1 MRCRA
6 DRLILRPRCPGQRD
20 AGVGTT
26 PGAEGDGGAKAGAA
40 LSGPRRP
47 GPQSS
52 RSVRFRAEIGRVPRR
67 DRFDGGAPGGRG
79 REAGISAR
87 VRRRRRRTRAEMS
100 TSTGARPCAGGFPH
114 ERRTARP
121 ARARPAP
128 RGRTRRRT
136 VVPRSTGSYPMP
148 RGRTLK
154 PPYSTTRRRSVRPRA
169 FMYDRANP
177 GRTVR
182 VMTTRAVRSLR
193 PHEPGY
199 DRPEAM
205 ATGPVGRTTTRAT
218 APPHDPP
225 TAPDPTRPITPTPR
239 PRPPTPTASRTAR
252 PSDNHHR
259 PPITTGP
266 VANRLTAQPRQPNRS
281 RAGTRPNSSRNRT
294 DLDEGGRVGRARCQ
308 ASLTSSSMSSTLFM
322 SRKRD
327 TC

>member
-1 MRCRA
+1 M
-6 DRLILRPRCPGQRD
+6 PGPARRRGGD
-20 AGVGTT
+20 NAGGGGRRWGQSGS
-26 PGAEGDGGAKAGAA
+26 GALGPAKAGPA
-40 LSGPRRP
+40 
-47 GPQSS
+47 
-52 RSVRFRAEIGRVPRR
+52 VAEIGRVPCR
-67 DRFDGGAPGGRG
+67 DRFS
-79 REAGISAR
+79 SASR
-87 VRRRRRRTRAEMS
+87 SVRRRRARGPGPRGGLF
-100 TSTGARPCAGGFPH
+100 GARWAFRRESDGGVVGLAPKCRPRRERGRAPAGVVPH

-128 RGRTRRRT
+128 RGRTRART
-136 VVPRSTGSYPMP
+136 VVPRSTESYPTP

-193 PHEPGY
+193 PREPGY
-199 DRPEAM
+199 DRPEVTA
-205 ATGPVGRTTTRAT
+205 AGPVGRTTTRAT

-252 PSDNHHR
+252 PSDNHH
-259 PPITTGP
+259 PPPAPSRTTP
-266 VANRLTAQPRQPNRS
+266 PHNHDKRTDLEPELNRS
-281 RAGTRPNSSRNRT
+281 RRRRAGSGEP
-294 DLDEGGRVGRARCQ
+294 RCQ
-308 ASLTSSSMSSTLFM
+308 ASLTRLSMSSTLFM